1 MEAQPAK
8 QSILVPCYK
17 EFPLRKESRKHLRL
31 SKEASF
37 CKWSQKGRI
46 QMKVLSFR
54 TGRKKILE
62 LEELGRQQKASEG
75 QNPLRALGKYQ
86 SIKKKKKKG
95 TNIFKVPTR
104 VSHKRQAGHSFTYE
118 LQNETSHM

>member
-1 MEAQPAK
+1 
-8 QSILVPCYK
+8 
-17 EFPLRKESRKHLRL
+17 
-31 SKEASF
+31 
-37 CKWSQKGRI
+37 
-46 QMKVLSFR
+46 MKVPSYR

-62 LEELGRQQKASEG
+62 ELCRQQKAREG

-86 SIKKKKKKG
+86 SIKKKKG

-118 LQNETSHM
+118 LQNEMSHT